1 MTCFTSGTFIT
12 TLTGEKPVEGLC
24 VGDRIVTR
32 DNGLQTIRRISRR
45 HCDYGKLSVSPHLQ
59 PMLVTIGALGKGLP
73 ERDMLVS
80 PNIRVLV
87 GQDCIPFD
95 QKAVSGRRDV
105 LVAVKRL
112 SDNRKI
118 RPCSVLGV
126 SYLMIEFN
134 QHETVLA
141 NGCWVEAFC
150 HGDMSDAG
158 HGNAQRTEI
167 QEIFPQFGSNAPSFR
182 VADGQ
187 RPA

>member
-1 MTCFTSGTFIT
+1 MTCFTSGTFMT
-12 TLTGEKPVEGLC
+12 TLTGEKPVEDLH
-24 VGDRIVTR
+24 VGDRVVTR

-59 PMLVTIGALGKGLP
+59 PILVTIGALGKGLP

-87 GQDCIPFD
+87 GPDRIPFD
-95 QKAVSGRRDV
+95 QKAVSGARDV
-105 LVAVKRL
+105 LVAAKRL

-126 SYLMIEFN
+126 SYLLIEFDR
-134 QHETVLA
+134 HETVLA

-150 HGDMSDAG
+150 HSDLSDG
-158 HGNAQRTEI
+158 SHGNAQRTEI
-167 QEIFPQFGSNAPSFR
+167 QEIFPQFGSNAPSFK
-182 VADGQ
+182 AAHSKS
-187 RPA
+187 PA